1 MDIKDIAYGLQTK
14 LEVSCNEQADLI
26 KAAISKLYDQEAKN
40 QVIEYHLEWLRDQF
54 DEYYGGD
61 VESEVVRDLK
71 EHLESITKRCHKAE
85 LENIEFRQRSNATT
99 VDAAQLAGENNTLR
113 VEIAKLGATIRAL
126 RDEIAAVESENLDAL
141 HRKNEAELKLFQY
154 IKADGKKEAAQ

>member
-1 MDIKDIAYGLQTK
+1 MDLKDIAFGLQTK
-14 LEVSCNEQADLI
+14 FEVTCTEQADLI

-40 QVIEYHLEWLRDQF
+40 QVIQYHLEWLRDQF

-71 EHLESITKRCHKAE
+71 EHLESISRRCHKAE
-85 LENIEFRQRSNATT
+85 LENHEFRQRSNATT

-113 VEIAKLGATIRAL
+113 VEIATQQNTIRAL
-126 RDEIAAVESENLDAL
+126 RDEIGELEEMRLKAE
-141 HRKNEAELKLFQY
+141 HRKNEAELKLFKY
-154 IKADGKKEAAQ
+154 IQANGKEAAQ